1 MTKVKGTT
9 YCITIYN
16 QPIIHNGGKKSRC
29 SQCLP
34 SDVDTKAETYV
45 NGCIFIKNNWL
56 DREAEQCATRSL
68 ILVLTVDNQLKPCR
82 QRVHEEVARIG
93 DCYQN
98 PPHQPPKPDLG
109 PVAVQ
114 LNLHSTVRKPICC
127 GHWIIQLNMI
137 YQNSWIFK

>member
-29 SQCLP
+29 SQCLT

-45 NGCIFIKNNWL
+45 NGCIFIKNNWF

-68 ILVLTVDNQLKPCR
+68 LLVLTIDNQLKPCR

-114 LNLHSTVRKPICC
+114 LNLHSIYC

-137 YQNSWIFK
+137 YKNSWIFK